1 MKLFDV
7 LKEDALRSF
16 AGNRNINVYV
26 GPDSK
31 DQELIKSIQRALAKH
46 TLAKGQRIDG
56 EWWPSFDKAWTGGE
70 NGVFDTNL
78 GNAIRVWQES
88 INIQIADMPPKWLSM
103 RSC

>member
-31 DQELIKSIQRALAKH
+31 DQEL
-46 TLAKGQRIDG
+46 
-56 EWWPSFDKAWTGGE
+56 
-70 NGVFDTNL
+70 
-78 GNAIRVWQES
+78 
-88 INIQIADMPPKWLSM
+88 MY
-103 RSC
+103 RSKIYYHHDR